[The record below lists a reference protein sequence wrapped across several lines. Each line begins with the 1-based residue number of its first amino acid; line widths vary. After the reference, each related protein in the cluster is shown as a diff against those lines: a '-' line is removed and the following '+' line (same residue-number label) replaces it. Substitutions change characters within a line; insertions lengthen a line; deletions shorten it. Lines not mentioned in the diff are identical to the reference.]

1 MKNINISNIPQSEEI
16 QAFVQFKIM
25 EWTAEKALNSL
36 ENPVDI
42 VEARVKLAEIISS
55 NGKFKNYLPLTDDVL
70 DRVLALAFH
79 ENKEINKA
87 LEIFIRRHT
96 SHIAKAK
103 IDAVMG
109 LWNIA
114 NNPTYVPE
122 NKIDYPDE
130 KIA

>member
-96 SHIAKAK
+96 SDIAKAK

-114 NNPTYVPE
+114 NNPAYVPE